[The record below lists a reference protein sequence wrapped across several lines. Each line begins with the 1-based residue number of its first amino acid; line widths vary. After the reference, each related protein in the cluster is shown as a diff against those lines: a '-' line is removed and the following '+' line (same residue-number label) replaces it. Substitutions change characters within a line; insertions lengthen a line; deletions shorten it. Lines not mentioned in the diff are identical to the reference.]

1 VASRGSKL
9 ETIRAVGACLLAAVV
24 LLCCSWAFAA
34 AGARAAGLE
43 GSSSLSELSQ
53 QAESS
58 EGEGSSSETSTPK
71 TSTEKESSS
80 STGKSTIFIGAGA
93 ALLLLLGI
101 AYVIVKDARRVAPA
115 GISDD
120 FQDGP
125 RGRDRAVEMRNRRAK
140 ARAARRQ
147 RKKNR

>member
-1 VASRGSKL
+1 MASKRSKL
-9 ETIRAVGACLLAAVV
+9 GPDRAAGACLLAVAA

-34 AGARAAGLE
+34 SGARAAGFE
-43 GSSSLSELSQ
+43 GSNSLNELSQ

-58 EGEGSSSETSTPK
+58 EGEGSSSETSTSK
-71 TSTEKESSS
+71 TGTEKESSS
-80 STGKSTIFIGAGA
+80 TGKSAIFIGAGA

-115 GISDD
+115 GVSDD

>member
-1 VASRGSKL
+1 MRSKPDFN
-9 ETIRAVGACLLAAVV
+9 RSAGACLLAVAA
-24 LLCCSWAFAA
+24 LLFCSWAFAA
-34 AGARAAGLE
+34 SGARAAGFE
-43 GSSSLSELSQ
+43 GSNSLSELSQ

-58 EGEGSSSETSTPK
+58 EGEGSSSETST
-71 TSTEKESSS
+71 STTGAEKESTS

-115 GISDD
+115 GVSDD

-140 ARAARRQ
+140 AKAARNQ